1 MDIPFDHR
9 NQNHSKMK
17 RIFIGALI
25 ILTSITGLFAQT
37 IKVNKDSL
45 LNILAASGKEDT
57 NRVRTLIEYFRCFY
71 PGDKDSAIKISKQV
85 ITLSRRLNYS
95 YGIIKGLNGKA
106 LCEWYGKDP
115 RDAVPT
121 FMEAYAIAMNQS
133 NADLQALIT
142 NNMGVYFMQM
152 GQSDTAE
159 KYLLK
164 SHKISKSLHD
174 QSRYAKN
181 AGDLSMNYLNRGS
194 FLEAI
199 TLLLESL
206 HYYES
211 INKQYDI
218 IINNLRLALIYHDI
232 GDFERASKALKA
244 ARKVNK
250 SFGDK
255 RLEMALDLNT
265 GVLYYQVKKDPD
277 SAVLFLDR
285 AKEISESIRGE
296 ELTTLMAMVNLGNV
310 AILKKDFPLALDHY
324 KKAIESPLLQGRNHE
339 RSAVL
344 VNLGTAYQNL
354 GDYDKADQYARA
366 GVELA
371 HANSFLKYEK
381 TGYDVLA
388 AIAVRKKNF
397 QDAYRY
403 KLIGDSLQESIWNED
418 IEKKVTEA
426 TFSLSLKQKDNINSL
441 LQKENEI
448 KAKTI
453 FHQQILIAGA
463 IVILLL
469 VIILAFVIQRNHRRQ
484 HQLNKELNMK
494 NEQLAE
500 SNKTKDKFLSI
511 IAHDLK
517 SPFNALIGLLSELDV
532 NYADFDEETRR
543 DIILKLKNNSINT
556 FNLLENLLEWTQ
568 SQRGKIECIPRD
580 FKVVGVVSEVLSV
593 LAGKA
598 EAKKQ
603 TFDVDIDPELGMN
616 SDPRLLKAILINLI
630 NNSIKF
636 SSENKTINI
645 NATPWKNDVQMMV
658 RDEGIGIPADQID
671 RLFRID
677 SPLKRKGTNGE
688 PGTGLGLI
696 MCQEYITL
704 LGGTIRVESRE
715 GEGSAFIFSVPFQYR
730 QN

>member
-1 MDIPFDHR
+1 
-9 NQNHSKMK
+9 
-17 RIFIGALI
+17 
-25 ILTSITGLFAQT
+25 
-37 IKVNKDSL
+37 
-45 LNILAASGKEDT
+45 
-57 NRVRTLIEYFRCFY
+57 
-71 PGDKDSAIKISKQV
+71 
-85 ITLSRRLNYS
+85 
-95 YGIIKGLNGKA
+95 
-106 LCEWYGKDP
+106 
-115 RDAVPT
+115 
-121 FMEAYAIAMNQS
+121 MEAYAIAMNQS

-418 IEKKVTEA
+418 IEKKVT
-426 TFSLSLKQKDNINSL
+426 
-441 LQKENEI
+441 
-448 KAKTI
+448 
-453 FHQQILIAGA
+453 
-463 IVILLL
+463 
-469 VIILAFVIQRNHRRQ
+469 
-484 HQLNKELNMK
+484 
-494 NEQLAE
+494 
-500 SNKTKDKFLSI
+500 
-511 IAHDLK
+511 
-517 SPFNALIGLLSELDV
+517 
-532 NYADFDEETRR
+532 
-543 DIILKLKNNSINT
+543 
-556 FNLLENLLEWTQ
+556 
-568 SQRGKIECIPRD
+568 
-580 FKVVGVVSEVLSV
+580 
-593 LAGKA
+593 
-598 EAKKQ
+598 
-603 TFDVDIDPELGMN
+603 
-616 SDPRLLKAILINLI
+616 
-630 NNSIKF
+630 
-636 SSENKTINI
+636 
-645 NATPWKNDVQMMV
+645 
-658 RDEGIGIPADQID
+658 
-671 RLFRID
+671 
-677 SPLKRKGTNGE
+677 
-688 PGTGLGLI
+688 
-696 MCQEYITL
+696 
-704 LGGTIRVESRE
+704 
-715 GEGSAFIFSVPFQYR
+715 
-730 QN
+730 